1 MKTNM
6 SDSQPTMNPTTSQ
19 EIPQKVY
26 EAEPANAPPPA
37 KGPAAPPAH
46 ETELGHDAKHPPT
59 CAICLL
65 PIQVGNPV
73 KQLCCAHVFH
83 AFCVDQWLRSE
94 LHCPICKVQVLFPVA
109 EAIKLHAERTN
120 KYAGPNHPIQQH
132 QSQKQQQYAAHEVP
146 PSYTPMAVPVDGAD
160 GTDARLYGTCRDCK
174 QVFYRD
180 STTVRPETA
189 AWYRC
194 PKCRDGD
201 IFDLLR
207 SSCVV
212 Q

>member
-1 MKTNM
+1 
-6 SDSQPTMNPTTSQ
+6 MNPTTAQ
-19 EIPQKVY
+19 QIPQTVY
-26 EAEPANAPPPA
+26 EAEPANPPPIEKGPAPPPA
-37 KGPAAPPAH
+37 HA
-46 ETELGHDAKHPPT
+46 TELGHDAKHPPT

-73 KQLCCAHVFH
+73 KQLCCAHAFH
-83 AFCVDQWLRSE
+83 AFCVDQWLQKE

-109 EAIKLHAERTN
+109 EAVKLHAERTN
-120 KYAGPNHPIQQH
+120 KYAGPSQPV
-132 QSQKQQQYAAHEVP
+132 QSHEPHKQEQQYAAAYQIP
-146 PSYTPMAVPVDGAD
+146 PTCHTPMAVPVEGVD

-174 QVFYRD
+174 QAFYRD
-180 STTVRPETA
+180 LTTVRPETA

-207 SSCVV
+207 SSCVL